1 MEAEG
6 YRVLRQ
12 RLPTRRV
19 VPGTGTTLR
28 ILAVVLVAIL
38 AAACGERSTPSP
50 GSRSASSPS
59 TDPLPQD
66 PLPKDQLYEGTG
78 LVLDAPG
85 EKPILCLSGATDSSP
100 PQCGGPELFRWS
112 WAGLAF
118 DESGGTKWG
127 TFTVQGTYI
136 DGVFTIKGEPLEPEP
151 YAGGG
156 DDIGVPCPV
165 PVGGWAIPD
174 PRRTGEEDRL
184 AATRAAEDQ
193 PDHAGTWIDYIEQ
206 PTNEQE
212 MQGWGENIV
221 LVLAFTGDPERHEAE
236 AREHWGGALCIWI
249 MDRTNRE
256 LGRIQ
261 DDLSDEWTE
270 RFGVETTWSDRDVQ
284 LGTVQIGVIVNTPE
298 FEAELERRYG
308 KYAVEVRPAL
318 HPVEGQRG

>member
-1 MEAEG
+1 
-6 YRVLRQ
+6 
-12 RLPTRRV
+12 
-19 VPGTGTTLR
+19 
-28 ILAVVLVAIL
+28 
-38 AAACGERSTPSP
+38 
-50 GSRSASSPS
+50 
-59 TDPLPQD
+59 
-66 PLPKDQLYEGTG
+66 
-78 LVLDAPG
+78 VLDAPG
-85 EKPILCLSGATDSSP
+85 EKPILCLSGTNDSSP
-100 PQCGGPELFRWS
+100 PQCGGPELSRWN
-112 WAGLAF
+112 WDGLTF
-118 DESGGTKWG
+118 DESGGTRWG

-136 DGVFTIKGEPLEPEP
+136 DGVFTIKGEPREPEP
-151 YAGGG
+151 YGGGG
-156 DDIGVPCPV
+156 DDIRAPCPV

-174 PRRTGEEDRL
+174 PDRTGEGDRL

-249 MDRTNRE
+249 MDRTHRE
-256 LGRIQ
+256 LGQIQ
-261 DDLSDEWTE
+261 DDLSGRWPE

-284 LGTVQIGVIVNTPE
+284 RGTVQIGVIVNTPE